1 MSRFVCALL
10 MVFLVDVSLAATEP
24 VVLEVGRVAG
34 QAGTMV
40 AVPVWLSPEG
50 QQVDR
55 VSVDIRFSSLTPLHA
70 LPGNRPDCA
79 PNPAIEVGSAL
90 FQFMCVGNDC
100 AQFRGF
106 VASADG
112 GLPEAMLFSCNFDI
126 APEAVPAGYPVRISS
141 AIVQDPGGA
150 VLDTATVNGEIR
162 VVTPTPTG
170 TPTPT
175 ETPTPTGTATATRT
189 HTPLPTA
196 TATDTT
202 TATPT
207 GPTKTATFTPTPT
220 DTRTPTPTRTIRLE
234 LAGGTARPG
243 GSVEI
248 VVDLVDGSGLVAQT
262 SYEVFFPDAV
272 FDSSEIPARCTL
284 DPRLQRQELST
295 AVLNYPPAPAGF
307 HRARFVVFDLSTPAA
322 ALDSGPLVRC
332 PLTVR
337 EDAPPGSWLLKFDQL
352 FVADSA
358 AHPLGPVGSV
368 DGAVVVDPQAPLPTA
383 TATATHTPTATARWT
398 ASPSASATATPTPS
412 PTETAAPVTATTTPG
427 PCAGDCDDN
436 GTVVVGEL
444 IRGVNIAL
452 GTASVDDCPAVDR
465 NGDGQV
471 VVNELIV
478 AVNAALVGCPPAVQG
493 Q

>member
-1 MSRFVCALL
+1 MSRCVFVLL
-10 MVFLVDVSLAATEP
+10 LVFLVDVSLAAAEP

-34 QAGTMV
+34 EAGTMV
-40 AVPVWLSPEG
+40 SVPVWLSTEG
-50 QQVDR
+50 HRVDR
-55 VSVDIRFSSLTPLHA
+55 VSVDIRYSELTPLRA
-70 LPGNRPDCA
+70 LVPNHPDCT
-79 PNPAIEVGSAL
+79 PNPAVDAGSAL
-90 FQFMCVGNDC
+90 FLFMCVGDDC
-100 AQFRGF
+100 AQFRAF
-106 VASADG
+106 VAAADG
-112 GLPEAMLFSCNFDI
+112 GLPEGMLFSCNFDV
-126 APEAVPAGYPVRISS
+126 APEAVPASYPLRISS
-141 AIVQDPGGA
+141 AIVQDPTGA

-189 HTPLPTA
+189 DTPLPTA
-196 TATDTT
+196 TPTGTATT
-202 TATPT
+202 TPT

-234 LAGGTARPG
+234 LTGGVARPG

-248 VVDLVDGSGLVAQT
+248 VVDLIDGSGLVAQA
-262 SYEVFFPDAV
+262 SYEVFLPDAV
-272 FDSSEIPARCTL
+272 FDSSEAPARCTL

-295 AVLNYPPAPAGF
+295 AVLSFPPAPAGF
-307 HRARFVVFDLSTPAA
+307 HRARFVVFDLATPAA
-322 ALDSGPLVRC
+322 VLGSGPLVRC

-337 EDAPPGSWLLKFDQL
+337 EDAPQGSWLLKFDQV
-352 FVADSA
+352 FVADSV
-358 AHPLGPVGSV
+358 AHPLGPVGTV
-368 DGAVVVDPQAPLPTA
+368 DGEVVVDPQAPLPTVTA
-383 TATATHTPTATARWT
+383 TATATARLT

-412 PTETAAPVTATTTPG
+412 PTETSTPATATTTPR
-427 PCAGDCDDN
+427 PCPGDCDDN

-452 GTASVDDCPAVDR
+452 GAATVDDCPAVDR

-478 AVNAALVGCPPAVQG
+478 AVNAALVGCAPPAQSH
-493 Q
+493 